1 MSITATEP
9 ESGAED
15 AAAAAQPSAEPAGKD
30 AEPMIE
36 IAGVVDWHRPGGM
49 ACGAATSLY
58 ERHPVTGE
66 TAGNPMADVRS
77 VPFSVVFARLTA
89 IFLAR

>member
-1 MSITATEP
+1 MSITEP
-9 ESGAED
+9 ERNAEAQSSGE
-15 AAAAAQPSAEPAGKD
+15 QTGKD
-30 AEPMIE
+30 EDQLIE

-66 TAGNPMADVRS
+66 TAGNPLADVRS
-77 VPFSVVFARLTA
+77 ASFSSDFCG
-89 IFLAR
+89 F